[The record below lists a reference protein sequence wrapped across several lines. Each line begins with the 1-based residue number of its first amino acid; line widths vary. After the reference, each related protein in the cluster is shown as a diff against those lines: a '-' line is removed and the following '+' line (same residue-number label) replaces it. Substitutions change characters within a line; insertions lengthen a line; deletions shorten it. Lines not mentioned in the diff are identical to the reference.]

1 MGDRSEPAGTT
12 LPVGSRSELPPP
24 LPPPQPPSRP
34 PSRPP
39 PPNSRNRSPR
49 PLREARPAIAALVL
63 AVVGWLVWIYG
74 WVAEADTG
82 YPDGMGCTGNPISSE
97 AYASCMRS
105 SERGGAIAWALTL
118 GLAVLALVV
127 LARSRQV
134 HEAEARPLTL
144 EAGAMATAL
153 AVAGVSVWILGARGG
168 FYENRIG
175 ATTWHVAMVVAATAG
190 VLAGWVFTTA
200 SRRRREGP

>member
-1 MGDRSEPAGTT
+1 VGDRSEPAGKT
-12 LPVGSRSELPPP
+12 LPVGPRSESPQ
-24 LPPPQPPSRP
+24 PPPQPTP
-34 PSRPP
+34 RPP
-39 PPNSRNRSPR
+39 PPNSRNRSTL
-49 PLREARPAIAALVL
+49 PLREARPSILALML
-63 AVVGWLVWIYG
+63 AGVGWLVWIYG

-82 YPDGMGCTGNPISSE
+82 YPDGMACTGHRISSE
-97 AYASCMRS
+97 VYASCMRS

-118 GLAVLALVV
+118 GLAVLSLVV
-127 LARSRQV
+127 LGRSRQP

-144 EAGAMATAL
+144 EAGAMSMAL

-175 ATTWHVAMVVAATAG
+175 ATTWHVVMVVATTSG
-190 VLAGWVFTTA
+190 LLAGWVFTTA